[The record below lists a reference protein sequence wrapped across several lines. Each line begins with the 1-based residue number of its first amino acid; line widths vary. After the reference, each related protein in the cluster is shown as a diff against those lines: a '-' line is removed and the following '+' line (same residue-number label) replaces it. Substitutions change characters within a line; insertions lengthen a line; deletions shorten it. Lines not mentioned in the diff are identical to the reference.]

1 MQLSRMKIW
10 FASFFL
16 AAALSVPALADTNP
30 ALPGTLNYVEGN
42 VSIDHEG
49 VTPKSVGSTTLE
61 PGQSIATDNGKAEI
75 LLTPGVYLRLGSD
88 SSAQLV
94 SPSITNTE
102 VALNHGE
109 AIVEVD
115 ELHKQNDLR
124 IVNGNATT
132 TLQKTG
138 LYEFDNNPAMVRV
151 YKGQAE
157 VQAGEHQVK
166 VKGGHELAL
175 APENAKLKATGFD
188 KNNYE
193 SADLYRWS
201 SLRSQ
206 YLAEANVDA
215 ARVYAGYG
223 WTSPGWFWDPYFAS
237 YTFIPGAG
245 VLYSPFGWGFYS
257 PAFLYSYGY
266 PGFYGRSGFYGRPGF
281 YGAPHVY
288 APRAG
293 VGPRPIARGAI
304 GSTPHAGGFGVMGG
318 GFHGGGFHGGGFH
331 GGGFAGGHGGG
342 MGR

>member
-1 MQLSRMKIW
+1 M
-10 FASFFL
+10 
-16 AAALSVPALADTNP
+16 PALADANP

-61 PGQSIATDNGKAEI
+61 AGQSITTDNGKAEV

-115 ELHKQNDLR
+115 ELYKQNDIR
-124 IVNGNATT
+124 IVNGGATA

-138 LYEFDNNPAMVRV
+138 LYEFENNPGVVRV
-151 YKGQAE
+151 FKGQAE
-157 VQAGEHQVK
+157 VQAGERQVK

-175 APENAKLKATGFD
+175 APENGKLKATGFD

-193 SADLYRWS
+193 TADLYRWS

-206 YLAEANVDA
+206 YLAQANVNA
-215 ARVYAGYG
+215 AQIYYNNG
-223 WTSPGWFWDPYFAS
+223 WSGPGWYWDPFFAS
-237 YTFIPGAG
+237 YTFH
-245 VLYSPFGWGFYS
+245 SRR
-257 PAFLYSYGY
+257 
-266 PGFYGRSGFYGRPGF
+266 GR
-281 YGAPHVY
+281 AV
-288 APRAG
+288 
-293 VGPRPIARGAI
+293 
-304 GSTPHAGGFGVMGG
+304 
-318 GFHGGGFHGGGFH
+318 
-331 GGGFAGGHGGG
+331 
-342 MGR
+342 

>member
-16 AAALSVPALADTNP
+16 AAALSVPALADANP

-61 PGQSIATDNGKAEI
+61 AGQSITTDNGKAEV

-115 ELHKQNDLR
+115 ELYKQNEIR
-124 IVNGNATT
+124 IVNGDATA

-138 LYEFDNNPAMVRV
+138 LYEFENNPGVVRV
-151 YKGQAE
+151 FKGQAE
-157 VQAGEHQVK
+157 VQAGERQVK

-193 SADLYRWS
+193 TADLYRWS

-206 YLAEANVDA
+206 YLAQANVNA
-215 ARVYAGYG
+215 AQIYYNNGWYGPGWYWDPFFAGY
-223 WTSPGWFWDPYFAS
+223 
-237 YTFIPGAG
+237 TFLPGAG

-257 PAFLYSYGY
+257 PAYLYAYGY
-266 PGFYGRSGFYGRPGF
+266 PRFYGGYPGVYRTGPGF
-281 YGAPHVY
+281 YNHPGAGHVY

-293 VGPRPIARGAI
+293 VRPLARGPVGAA
-304 GSTPHAGGFGVMGG
+304 PHGGGFRVMGG
-318 GFHGGGFHGGGFH
+318 GFHGGS
-331 GGGFAGGHGGG
+331 GGFAGGHGGG
-342 MGR
+342 VGRR

>member
-1 MQLSRMKIW
+1 MQLSRMKTW
-10 FASFFL
+10 FAGFFL
-16 AAALSVPALADTNP
+16 AAALSVPALADANP

-49 VTPKSVGSTTLE
+49 VTSKSVGSTTME
-61 PGQSIATDNGKAEI
+61 AGQTITTDNGKAEV
-75 LLTPGVYLRLGSD
+75 LLTPGVFLRLGSD

-94 SPSITNTE
+94 SPSLTNTE

-115 ELHKQNDLR
+115 ELHKQNDIRIRTGDATATLR
-124 IVNGNATT
+124 
-132 TLQKTG
+132 KTG
-138 LYEFDNNPAMVRV
+138 LYEFADNPSVVRV
-151 YKGQAE
+151 FKGEAQ
-157 VQAGEHQVK
+157 VQAGDQHVK
-166 VKGGHELAL
+166 VKGDHQLVLAS
-175 APENAKLKATGFD
+175 ENGKLKATGFD

-215 ARVYAGYG
+215 ARMYVGNSWAG
-223 WTSPGWFWDPYFAS
+223 PGWFWDPYFAS

-257 PAFLYSYGY
+257 PAFIYAYGY
-266 PGFYGRSGFYGRPGF
+266 PGFYGYPYRYRTGPGF
-281 YGAPHVY
+281 YGVPRGYVAHGYAPHPGPRIV
-288 APRAG
+288 APGPRAG
-293 VGPRPIARGAI
+293 GPV
-304 GSTPHAGGFGVMGG
+304 GGFHVMGG
-318 GFHGGGFHGGGFH
+318 GFHGGGF
-331 GGGFAGGHGGG
+331 AGHGR

>member
-1 MQLSRMKIW
+1 MQLSWMKTW

-16 AAALSVPALADTNP
+16 AAALSVPALADTHP

-42 VSIDHEG
+42 ASIDHQG
-49 VTPKSVGSTTLE
+49 VTSKSVGSTTME
-61 PGQSIATDNGKAEI
+61 AGQTLTTDNGKAEI

-94 SPSITNTE
+94 SQSITNTE

-115 ELHKQNDLR
+115 ELHKQNDIR
-124 IVNGNATT
+124 IVDGAGTV

-138 LYEFDNNPAMVRV
+138 LYEFDNNPAVVRV
-151 YKGQAE
+151 FKGQAG
-157 VQAGEHQVK
+157 VQEGEHQVK

-175 APENAKLKATGFD
+175 APENGKLKATGFD
-188 KNNYE
+188 KGAYE

-215 ARVYAGYG
+215 AQIYVGNSWAG
-223 WTSPGWFWDPYFAS
+223 PGWFWDPYFSS

-266 PGFYGRSGFYGRPGF
+266 PGFYGYPWRYRTGPGF
-281 YGAPHVY
+281 YGVPHAYAPH
-288 APRAG
+288 
-293 VGPRPIARGAI
+293 VGPRPMARGPI
-304 GSTPHAGGFGVMGG
+304 GPGPHMGAPAGGFHVMGG
-318 GFHGGGFHGGGFH
+318 GFHGGMGGFH
-331 GGGFAGGHGGG
+331 GGGFAGHGG